1 MNVGSHYKL
10 IHFIPW
16 TKEKIYKMLLISV
29 VPTLL
34 FYFLGWTWLA
44 IPWVP
49 VALLGTATAF
59 ISGFNNTQTYNRLWE
74 ARQIYGA
81 IINNSRALSMMI
93 KDFIRTD
100 DKAEEKLLHKE
111 MVYRHIAWLTALR
124 FQLRE
129 SKSWEHVKTKSWNRE
144 YLQYYKVPEWES
156 SLEEELKPFLSEQE
170 RQFILERKNRAVQII
185 ALQTDQLRKL
195 NEHGLVTDF
204 NYVALENQFKELYD
218 QQGKCERIK
227 NFPYPRQFSTINV
240 FFTNAFC
247 ALLPFGF
254 LNEFSKIG
262 EPFVWLTIP
271 FSVMT
276 GWVFMTLQQIGEST
290 ENPFEGN
297 ANDVSITQI
306 SRNIEI
312 DLRDMLGEKDLP
324 APLAPMNN
332 ILM

>member
-1 MNVGSHYKL
+1 MYIGIRYKL
-10 IHFIPW
+10 VHFIPW
-16 TKEKIYKMLLISV
+16 TRKKIYKMLLISV
-29 VPTLL
+29 IPTLL
-34 FYFLGWTWLA
+34 FYFFGWTWLA

-81 IINNSRALSMMI
+81 IINTSRALGMMV
-93 KDFIRTD
+93 KDFVRTD
-100 DKAEEKLLHKE
+100 DKSQERLLHKE
-111 MVYRHIAWLTALR
+111 IFYRHFAWLTALR

-129 SKSWEHVKTKSWNRE
+129 SKAWENVKTKSYNRE
-144 YLQYYKVPEWES
+144 YLQYYTVPEWES
-156 SLEEELKPFLSEQE
+156 SLDEELKLYLAEDE
-170 RQFILERKNRAVQII
+170 RQFILSKKNKAVQII
-185 ALQTDQLRKL
+185 AAQTDQLRKL
-195 NEHGLVTDF
+195 NEAGAISDF
-204 NYVALENQFKELYD
+204 NYVALENQFKDLYD

-227 NFPYPRQFSTINV
+227 NFPYPRQFATINI
-240 FFTNAFC
+240 FFTNAFVM
-247 ALLPFGF
+247 LLPFGF

-262 EPFVWLTIP
+262 ENYIWFTIP
-271 FSVMT
+271 FSVLT
-276 GWVFMTLQQIGEST
+276 GWVFLVLQQIGEST

-324 APLAPMNN
+324 APMAPVND

>member
-1 MNVGSHYKL
+1 MYIRSRYRL
-10 IHFIPW
+10 IHFLPW
-16 TKEKIYKMLLISV
+16 TRHKIYKMLLISII
-29 VPTLL
+29 PTLA

-59 ISGFNNTQTYNRLWE
+59 ISGFNNTQTYNRMWE

-81 IINNSRALSMMI
+81 IINNSRALGIMV
-93 KDFIRTD
+93 KDFIRTGE
-100 DKAEEKLLHKE
+100 KGQEKLLHRQIF
-111 MVYRHIAWLTALR
+111 YRHFAWLTALR

-129 SKSWEHVKTKSWNRE
+129 SKPWENVMSKSYNRE

-156 SLEEELKPFLSEQE
+156 CLDEELKLYLTEEE
-170 RQFILERKNRAVQII
+170 RQFILSKKNRAVQII
-185 ALQTDQLRKL
+185 AVQTDQLRQL
-195 NEHGLVTDF
+195 NEQGVISDY
-204 NYVALENQFKELYD
+204 NYLAVQNQFKELYD

-227 NFPYPRQFSTINV
+227 NFLYPRQYATINI
-240 FFTNAFC
+240 FFTNAFVM
-247 ALLPFGF
+247 LLPFGF

-262 EPFVWLTIP
+262 MNYIWFTIP
-271 FSVMT
+271 FSVLT
-276 GWVFMTLQQIGEST
+276 GWVFLVLQQIGEST

-297 ANDVSITQI
+297 ANDVSITQM

-312 DLRDMLGEKDLP
+312 DMRDMLGEKDLP
-324 APLAPMNN
+324 APLAPVND

>member
-1 MNVGSHYKL
+1 MYIRSRYRL
-10 IHFIPW
+10 IHFLPW
-16 TKEKIYKMLLISV
+16 TRHKIYKMLLISII
-29 VPTLL
+29 PTLA

-59 ISGFNNTQTYNRLWE
+59 ISGFNNTQTYNRMWE

-81 IINNSRALSMMI
+81 IINNSRALGIMV
-93 KDFIRTD
+93 KDFIRTGE
-100 DKAEEKLLHKE
+100 KGQEKLLHRQIF
-111 MVYRHIAWLTALR
+111 YRHFAWLTALR

-129 SKSWEHVKTKSWNRE
+129 SKPWENVMSKSYNRE

-156 SLEEELKPFLSEQE
+156 RLDEELKLYLSEEE
-170 RQFILERKNRAVQII
+170 RQFILSKKNRAVQII
-185 ALQTDQLRKL
+185 AVQTDQLRQL
-195 NEHGLVTDF
+195 NEQGVISDY
-204 NYVALENQFKELYD
+204 NYLAVQNQFKELYD

-227 NFPYPRQFSTINV
+227 NFLYPRQYATINI
-240 FFTNAFC
+240 FFTNAFVM
-247 ALLPFGF
+247 LLPFGF

-262 EPFVWLTIP
+262 MNYIWFTIP
-271 FSVMT
+271 FSVLT
-276 GWVFMTLQQIGEST
+276 GWVFLVLQQIGEST

-297 ANDVSITQI
+297 ANDVSITQM

-312 DLRDMLGEKDLP
+312 DMRDMLGEKDLP
-324 APLAPMNN
+324 APLAPVND